1 MGLSPTVPPVI
12 PRVFHHVWV
21 GPNPLPD
28 EFARYRKTWAAHH
41 PGWEMRLW
49 TEDNLPRDLRRAEVY
64 ERLRVPAERADI
76 LRLEVLWRE
85 GGVYLDTDFECLRPI
100 EPLIEGL
107 DFFAAYLK
115 PGRTNNAVI
124 GAVPGHPILDRA
136 LDELKPRDVYGYDK
150 AAAGPFFFDALLK
163 DYPEVKL
170 FEPAIFYPSS
180 PEERERAAA
189 IHHMDRSWKDAEGFK
204 TATLVAER
212 RYSEAQ
218 AEAASLRKK
227 LARSEERRKALQAS
241 LIDERPVGGRLAALR
256 SALKRPR

>member
-1 MGLSPTVPPVI
+1 
-12 PRVFHHVWV
+12 
-21 GPNPLPD
+21 LPD
-28 EFARYRKTWAAHH
+28 EFARYRQTWAEHH

-49 TEDNLPRDLRRAEVY
+49 TEDNLPKDLRRAEVY

-85 GGVYLDTDFECLRPI
+85 GGVYLDTDFECLRSI

-107 DFFAAYLK
+107 DFFSAYLK

-170 FEPAIFYPSS
+170 FGPALFYPSS

-204 TATLVAER
+204 AAAIVAER
-212 RYSEAQ
+212 SWRG
-218 AEAASLRKK
+218 
-227 LARSEERRKALQAS
+227 ARSGARRSRPAS
-241 LIDERPVGGRLAALR
+241 STSAR
-256 SALKRPR
+256 SRDGWPR

>member
-1 MGLSPTVPPVI
+1 VI

-21 GPNPLPD
+21 GPKQLPD
-28 EFARYRKTWAAHH
+28 EFARYRKTWAARH

-49 TEDNLPRDLRRAEVY
+49 TEDNLPRDLRRPEVY

-85 GGVYLDTDFECLRPI
+85 GGVYLDTDFECLRCI

-136 LDELKPRDVYGYDK
+136 LDQLKPRDVYGYDK
-150 AAAGPFFFDALLK
+150 AAAGPHFFDSLLK
-163 DYPEVKL
+163 DYPDVKL
-170 FEPAIFYPSS
+170 FEPAIFYPST

-212 RYSEAQ
+212 RYRRAQ
-218 AEAASLRKK
+218 TEVARLEKK
-227 LARSEERRKALQAS
+227 LARSEKRRKALEES
-241 LIDERPVGGRLAALR
+241 LVDERPVAGRMAALR
-256 SALKRPR
+256 AVLKRSR

>member
-1 MGLSPTVPPVI
+1 MDPSPTVPPVI
-12 PRVFHHVWV
+12 PRIFHHVWV

-28 EFARYRKTWAAHH
+28 EFARYRETWAAHH
-41 PGWEMRLW
+41 PGWQMRLW
-49 TEDNLPRDLRRAEVY
+49 TEDNLPQELRRAEVY

-85 GGVYLDTDFECLRPI
+85 GGVYLDTDFECLRSI
-100 EPLIEGL
+100 ESLIEGI

-136 LDELKPRDVYGYDK
+136 LDELRPREAYGYDK
-150 AAAGPFFFDALLK
+150 AAAGPLFVDALLK
-163 DYPEVKL
+163 EYPDVTL
-170 FEPAIFYPSS
+170 FEPALFYPSS

-204 TATLVAER
+204 AATLVAER
-212 RYSEAQ
+212 RYDQAQ
-218 AEAASLRKK
+218 AEVARLRKK
-227 LARSEERRKALQAS
+227 LARSEHRRKALEAS
-241 LIDERPVGGRLAALR
+241 LINERPLGGRLAALK
-256 SALKRPR
+256 ATIKRPR